1 MAEWT
6 EIPEGKGL
14 EPGEVRGIRLNGS
27 DLALCRDGDEVYL
40 LENRC
45 PHRGGQLSDGRVLDG
60 RVICPLHG
68 WDFDLKTGVSPY
80 NPDDRVRTCT
90 VRRRAGKVEVDVESV
105 PAMPEGG
112 HRSHYQGKWRRFGDD
127 VEEDYELLH
136 GYAAGGHDV
145 VEAMRTTR
153 PVQGFNEIQFAAG
166 QLARPPRLDAEPVDL
181 QTRLGRSAKR
191 PLELAMPLLVSHMS
205 FGALSAEAKVAL
217 ATASATAGIAICS
230 GEGGMLP
237 AERAAAG
244 GYILEMASGYF
255 GWTEENIKQADGV
268 EIKIGQASKAGA
280 GGLLPGAKVT
290 AEIAAV
296 RGIEPGTAAHSPAR
310 FADLDAPG
318 ALGKRVREIREMT
331 DGRPVGIKFAAGDVE
346 ADLALALEAGP
357 DCVTIDGR
365 PGGTGAAPLHLKD
378 HVGVPTVFAIDR
390 ARAFME
396 REGVRG
402 LDLVATGGLRT
413 AADYAKALALGADV
427 VAIATAAMIG
437 IGCQQYRVCHTG
449 NCPVGI
455 ATQRQDL
462 RARFDVGIAAEM
474 AERLF
479 ATVRGQLE
487 DYCRILGRGAAE
499 ELAPEDLVT
508 ANSEISGHTAVRHA

>member
-136 GYAAGGHDV
+136 GYAAGGHDG

-230 GEGGMLP
+230 GEGGM
-237 AERAAAG
+237 
-244 GYILEMASGYF
+244 
-255 GWTEENIKQADGV
+255 
-268 EIKIGQASKAGA
+268 
-280 GGLLPGAKVT
+280 LPGAKVT

-437 IGCQQYRVCHTG
+437 IGCQQYRACHTG

-455 ATQRQDL
+455 ATQREDL